1 MHLFGAAAVDRRNFL
16 TLLPCALASVHGLLR
31 AGPGELL
38 AGLRTAQGDHPDPR
52 PDVDASKVMTA
63 EELAGVPHVVD
74 LFDAIREIPH
84 VVDGIRC
91 HCGCADLEGYRS
103 LLTCFEG
110 PGAMAMW
117 CEICQGEGR
126 LAVRRHA
133 EGQSLA
139 EIRRAIDARFGTAG
153 GHDHASHARARAH
166 SHEARAAAPGR

>member
-1 MHLFGAAAVDRRNFL
+1 MDLFGAAAMGRRDFL
-16 TLLPCALASVHGLLR
+16 ALLPGTLASIPGLLHLT
-31 AGPGELL
+31 PGDLL
-38 AGLRTAQGDHPDPR
+38 AATGPAQGDHPDPR

-63 EELAGVPHVVD
+63 DELAGVPHVVE

-91 HCGCADLEGYRS
+91 HCGCADLEGFRS
-103 LLTCFEG
+103 LLTCYEG

-153 GHDHASHARARAH
+153 GHAHAAHAGVR
-166 SHEARAAAPGR
+166 S